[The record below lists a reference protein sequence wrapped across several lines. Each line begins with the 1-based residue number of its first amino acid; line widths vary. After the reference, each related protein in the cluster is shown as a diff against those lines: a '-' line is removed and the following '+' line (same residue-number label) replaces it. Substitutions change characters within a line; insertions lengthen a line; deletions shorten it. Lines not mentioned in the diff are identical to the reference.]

1 MVYADEKYYTEKY
14 LLGRKPVISSG
25 FPFYARQASQVID
38 QHTFGRL
45 KYVQDVPELVKMCC
59 CELAE
64 EEFRREKQQRDSGGK
79 TAEKIGTY
87 SVSLERRVIWLRHHD
102 WACGISSKS
111 GWRIPGCVIRG
122 WIDVYQFGCDT
133 VPVQQGRVDGE
144 IHP

>member
-1 MVYADEKYYTEKY
+1 MIYADEKFYTENY
-14 LLGRKPVISSG
+14 LMGRKPVISAG

-45 KYVQDVPELVKMCC
+45 KDVQDVPELVKMCC

-87 SVSLERRVIWLRHHD
+87 SVSFGAARDLDEASRLGLRYIVKKWLEDTGL
-102 WACGISSKS
+102 C
-111 GWRIPGCVIRG
+111 
-122 WIDVYQFGCDT
+122 YQG
-133 VPVQQGRVDGE
+133 VD
-144 IHP
+144 